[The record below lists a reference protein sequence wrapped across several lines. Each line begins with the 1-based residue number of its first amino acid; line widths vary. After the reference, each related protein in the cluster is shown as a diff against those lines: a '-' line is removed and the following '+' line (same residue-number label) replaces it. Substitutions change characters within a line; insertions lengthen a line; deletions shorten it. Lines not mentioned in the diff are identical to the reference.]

1 MDEGTIALV
10 EDYLDGKLEVFGEK
24 YEEIPFA
31 HTSKIGRTV
40 DYVSG
45 RNRYIGYLI
54 SLATRSFFQGC
65 ESRTGLCERKF
76 MEPGK
81 VCI

>member
-1 MDEGTIALV
+1 MD
-10 EDYLDGKLEVFGEK
+10 KLEVFGEN

-54 SLATRSFFQGC
+54 SLGTLFFQGS

-76 MEPGK
+76 MEPRK
-81 VCI
+81 IRI